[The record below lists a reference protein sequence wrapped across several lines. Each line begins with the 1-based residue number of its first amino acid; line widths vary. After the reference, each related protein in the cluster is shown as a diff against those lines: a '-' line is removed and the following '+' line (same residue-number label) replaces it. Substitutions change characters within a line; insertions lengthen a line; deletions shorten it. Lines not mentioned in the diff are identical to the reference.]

1 MTRAIKATVTQNHD
15 YQRFLR
21 EGGGLVSGGV
31 RNAHFYADLGRH
43 MGMQIEKHWSQY
55 QPLFKK
61 LGITKPAQAVAWWY
75 EKMRNVLWQSS
86 DMFMLHRYLELE
98 RKGLSRAQAIE
109 EAEKFI
115 PNYYIPDEVLGSRG
129 LRNAMTSSA
138 FVFSPYH
145 YGRLRAYGEA
155 AKRLYSGNT
164 PEMLD
169 AAGHLAATLFLADVV
184 YPLASYAIDHGLGE
198 GKGSFAPGPN
208 DEKGWQKTM
217 RGGLWTLSA
226 LEKYYGKGGD
236 WGELANIMAGNIM
249 LSPGVNVVSP
259 IWNQG
264 RDMFTGRPIAT
275 DPGLQGAAQG
285 ADWLAGQY
293 YPGQLI
299 EQGFKRGK
307 DESWPAAAAR
317 TGARAVIGASMP
329 TSSQETAAR
338 KAETKEKK
346 AKTRRNARPK
356 GVLETIYKGNE

>member
-1 MTRAIKATVTQNHD
+1 MFAV
-15 YQRFLR
+15 QR
-21 EGGGLVSGGV
+21 V
-31 RNAHFYADLGRH
+31 
-43 MGMQIEKHWSQY
+43 
-55 QPLFKK
+55 
-61 LGITKPAQAVAWWY
+61 
-75 EKMRNVLWQSS
+75 
-86 DMFMLHRYLELE
+86 LELE